1 MVVNFDIH
9 FGASPNWYCKRFVK
23 PIQYIGLSH
32 RTSWW
37 RLHTI
42 CDIMLAIS
50 AGFPPAGVP
59 PPPLLV
65 VVFPMPVVGVDVVVV
80 DWVVVVLADVVLL
93 ALVGGIIPPNPPILL
108 KYI

>member
-1 MVVNFDIH
+1 
-9 FGASPNWYCKRFVK
+9 
-23 PIQYIGLSH
+23 
-32 RTSWW
+32 
-37 RLHTI
+37 
-42 CDIMLAIS
+42 MLAIS

-59 PPPLLV
+59 PLLG

-93 ALVGGIIPPNPPILL
+93 LLVGGTIPPNPPILL